1 MLNTL
6 GNNRFV
12 HKGSQWAV
20 CAPRVVI
27 GRNFHSSQLGEFM
40 FCGGFSTCHSTNW
53 TNESSAFR

>member
-20 CAPRVVI
+20 CVPTPVPHTATTGALVNMD
-27 GRNFHSSQLGEFM
+27 NFYI
-40 FCGGFSTCHSTNW
+40 
-53 TNESSAFR
+53 